1 MLSFI
6 FNGKDSFQNFG
17 IYIEKRPNL
26 PSPKRHVSYIEVPGR
41 DSMLRRDEET
51 YEGITIS
58 VECSLIGDPYSKI
71 SNIKSWLLNA
81 GESDLIFSYQ
91 PERKYIAQVVNSI
104 DFEVVLKITS
114 HFIIVFNCQP
124 FQYATENASI
134 SVTDGSGYSL
144 TNLGSMASLPIIKVN
159 GSGTGS
165 LIINGNSVFF
175 SDIDEHVILNSEIQ
189 ETYKDTGA
197 ELINK
202 NATKTGVFPL
212 FQPGENTISFSEKI
226 TSLEVTP
233 NWRWL

>member
-26 PSPKRHVSYIEVPGR
+26 PSPKRRVSYIEVPGR
-41 DSMLRRDEET
+41 DSALRRDEGT
-51 YEGITIS
+51 YEDITLS

-71 SNIKSWLLNA
+71 SSIKSWLLNS

-114 HFIIVFNCQP
+114 HFVILFNCQP
-124 FQYATENASI
+124 FQYAVDNTPIIATANTTMTNPGTANA
-134 SVTDGSGYSL
+134 
-144 TNLGSMASLPIIKVN
+144 LPIIKVN
-159 GSGTGS
+159 GTGAGA
-165 LIINGNSVFF
+165 LIVNEKAVSF
-175 SDIDEHVILNSEIQ
+175 SDIDESVILNSEIQ
-189 ETYKDTGA
+189 ETYKDTGS

-202 NATKTGVFPL
+202 NGTKTGDFPML
-212 FQPGENTISFSEKI
+212 LPGENTISFSENI
-226 TSLEVTP
+226 TSLEITP

>member
-26 PSPKRHVSYIEVPGR
+26 PSPRRRVSYIEVPCR

-51 YEGITIS
+51 YEDITLS

-81 GESDLIFSYQ
+81 GESDLTFSYQ
-91 PERKYIAQVVNSI
+91 PDKKYIAQVVNSI

-114 HFIIVFNCQP
+114 HFVILFNCQP
-124 FQYATENASI
+124 FQYATENASV
-134 SVTDGSGYSL
+134 SVTDGSGYFL
-144 TNLGSMASLPIIKVN
+144 TNPGSMASLPIIKVN
-159 GSGTGS
+159 GSGAGS
-165 LIINGNSVFF
+165 LTVNENSVSF
-175 SDIDEHVILNSEIQ
+175 SSIDEHVILNSEIQ
-189 ETYKDTGA
+189 EAYKYTGTV
-197 ELINK
+197 LINK
-202 NATKTGVFPL
+202 NATKTGDFPML
-212 FQPGENTISFSEKI
+212 LPGENTISFSENI
-226 TSLEVTP
+226 TSLEIIP

>member
-26 PSPKRHVSYIEVPGR
+26 PSPRRRVSYIEVPGR

-51 YEGITIS
+51 YEDITLS

-71 SNIKSWLLNA
+71 SSIKSWLLNA

-91 PERKYIAQVVNSI
+91 PDKKYIAQVVNSI

-114 HFIIVFNCQP
+114 HFVILFNCQP
-124 FQYATENASI
+124 FQYATDNTPI
-134 SVTDGSGYSL
+134 LTDSAITLQNPGTVAAFPY
-144 TNLGSMASLPIIKVN
+144 IKVN
-159 GSGTGS
+159 GSGAGS
-165 LIINGNSVFF
+165 LTVNGNSVFF
-175 SDIDEHVILNSEIQ
+175 SDIEDSVILNSEIQ
-189 ETYKDTGA
+189 ETYKDTGI

-202 NATKTGVFPL
+202 NTSKTGDFSIL
-212 FQPGENTISFSEKI
+212 LPGENMISFSESI
-226 TSLEVTP
+226 TSLEITP